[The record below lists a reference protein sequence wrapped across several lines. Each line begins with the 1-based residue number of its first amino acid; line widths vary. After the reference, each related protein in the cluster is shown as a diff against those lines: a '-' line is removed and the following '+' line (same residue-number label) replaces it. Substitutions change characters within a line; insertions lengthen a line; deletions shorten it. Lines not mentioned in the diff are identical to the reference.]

1 MLDSSMLVLG
11 APNPLLGIICVV
23 FVLLPIGLAIGAVIL
38 RAAISMFN
46 KFAGYGAENPN
57 QVPEPSMGKAM
68 AIVLITGV
76 ANWIVG
82 TLIGAVGAG
91 ALKSVAEPWN
101 ILIPSLLSL
110 PFSFLVSAGMLT
122 ALLPTTFKRG
132 LGVSAC
138 EYLVAILV
146 GIAIGVLAVLIGIGL
161 SF

>member
-1 MLDSSMLVLG
+1 MLDSSVLVLG
-11 APNPLLGIICVV
+11 APNPFLGIICVV

-46 KFAGYGAENPN
+46 KFAGYGDENPN

-82 TLIGAVGAG
+82 ALIGSIGAG
-91 ALKSVAEPWN
+91 ALKSVAEPWKT
-101 ILIPSLLSL
+101 LIPSLLSL
-110 PFSFLVSAGMLT
+110 PFSFFVSAGLLSG
-122 ALLPTTFKRG
+122 LLPTTFKRG
-132 LGVSAC
+132 LGVAAC

-146 GIAIGVLAVLIGIGL
+146 GMAIGVLAALIGIGL